1 MLVCF
6 QRESYLTLYEKKL
19 IYGQEHAKLKGVMM
33 TDAFEEHKTLRSAEL
48 PCNLNVFDYFP
59 VSVPFLTMVC
69 GMTEN
74 PFVVNLELQS
84 NVKLGSYSAFTCHV
98 TIGPV

>member
-1 MLVCF
+1 MLPKRKLPHAL
-6 QRESYLTLYEKKL
+6 REETNIRPGARQAERCNDDRCVLKNTLQKL
-19 IYGQEHAKLKGVMM
+19 H
-33 TDAFEEHKTLRSAEL
+33 
-48 PCNLNVFDYFP
+48 CNLNVFDYFP